1 MTGIEKITGRIL
13 ADAQAEVDATLHAA
27 ESEAASI
34 RAKFEAQARREAEE
48 ILRRGRE
55 RAEERERNLAGT
67 AQLEARKD
75 TLAAKQA
82 VLDRAFTLA
91 QEQLCALPRAEY
103 TAFLASLAARSSYS
117 GTESIV
123 LSPEDR
129 DSLGETVVKS
139 ANERLA
145 REGRPA
151 GLTLAPD
158 TRPTGGGLL
167 LREGNIETNCT
178 FETLLRLIRNKI
190 SGEVA
195 AVLFG

>member
-13 ADAQAEVDATLHAA
+13 ADAQAEIDKTLGAA
-27 ESEAASI
+27 ETEAASI
-34 RAKFEAQARREAEE
+34 RARFEAQAQRETEE

-55 RAEERERNLAGT
+55 RAAERERNLAGT

-91 QEQLCALPRAEY
+91 QEQLGSLPRAEY
-103 TAFLASLAARSSYS
+103 TAFLSTLAARSSYS
-117 GTESIV
+117 GAESVV

-129 DSLGETVVKS
+129 EALGEAVVAS

-145 REGRPA
+145 LEGRPA
-151 GLTLAPD
+151 GLTLAED
-158 TRPTGGGLL
+158 TRPTGGGLI

-178 FETLLRLIRNKI
+178 FETLLRLIRNEI
-190 SGEVA
+190 SVEVA

>member
-1 MTGIEKITGRIL
+1 MSGIEKITGRIL
-13 ADAQAEVDATLHAA
+13 ADAQAEIDETLRAA
-27 ESEAASI
+27 EAEAASI
-34 RAKFEAQARREAEE
+34 RAKFEAQAQREAEE
-48 ILRRGRE
+48 LLRRGRE

-82 VLDRAFTLA
+82 VLDRAFQLA
-91 QEQLCALPRAEY
+91 QEQLGALPQAEY
-103 TAFLASLAARSSYS
+103 VAFLSALAARSAYS
-117 GTESIV
+117 GAESVV

-129 DSLGETVVKS
+129 EALGEAVVAS

-151 GLTLAPD
+151 TLTLAAD
-158 TRPTGGGLL
+158 TRPTGGGLI

-178 FETLLRLIRNKI
+178 FETLLRLIRNEI
-190 SGEVA
+190 SSEVA